1 MANPGVHP
9 VDATLQFATPAIEGT
24 SYLDGSP
31 SETGKEGNRLGGHH
45 HQLIVNM
52 HSQDRRIDQLE

>member
-1 MANPGVHP
+1 MADPGVYP
-9 VDATLQFATPAIEGT
+9 VDATLQFATPAIEGA
-24 SYLDGSP
+24 SRMVGSP
-31 SETGKEGNRLGGHH
+31 SETGKEGNRLGGHD